1 MAQASIDHLT
11 PTRSLIDL
19 SSHSSGDFGL
29 EDYELTFV
37 YDDIVLVEYIDI
49 APDGDGIL
57 KNGIYIPSN
66 ALNKAW
72 RKAKVILAGPQVKY
86 TKVGDI
92 VIFPNNL
99 GVTVANIDISNHGKL
114 NNAVFLNESRIFGT
128 CKPKQN
134 GPFSSS
140 SGESS
145 PQ

>member
-29 EDYELTFV
+29 DDYELNFIF
-37 YDDIVLVEYIDI
+37 DDIVLVEYIDTTS
-49 APDGDGIL
+49 DGEGVL
-57 KNGIYIPSN
+57 RNGIYVPAN

-72 RKAKVILAGPQVKY
+72 RKARVILAGPQVKY

-99 GVTVANIDISNHGKL
+99 GVTVSNIDVTNYGKL
-114 NNAVFLNESRIFGT
+114 NGAVFLNESRIFGI
-128 CKPKQN
+128 CNPKKD
-134 GPFSSS
+134 GSIGTDS
-140 SGESS
+140 E
-145 PQ
+145 